1 MPARRPLRVCVEEG
15 GTSKL
20 CALLARMG
28 GGVPAHRF
36 RSAASI
42 GGPRM
47 LAASAPS
54 RNRLYLAESLGSRG
68 RSGGKKLDRQ
78 SQIDVTPLKA

>member
-1 MPARRPLRVCVEEG
+1 
-15 GTSKL
+15 
-20 CALLARMG
+20 
-28 GGVPAHRF
+28 
-36 RSAASI
+36 
-42 GGPRM
+42 M

-78 SQIDVTPLKA
+78 SQLDVTPLKT